1 MKEIYE
7 VIRSYV
13 DEHKQPMLQLWEA
26 LVNTE
31 SGSRNLDG
39 VAKVTDIL
47 RREMEDMG
55 MRTRVIPMENA
66 GGVLVGEWN
75 WESGRAPLLFLGHMD
90 TVFPDGTV
98 EKNPFRVDEEGFAH
112 GPGVLA

>member
-47 RREMEDMG
+47 RREME
-55 MRTRVIPMENA
+55 EELEA
-66 GGVLVGEWN
+66 AAQKGE
-75 WESGRAPLLFLGHMD
+75 SAL
-90 TVFPDGTV
+90 
-98 EKNPFRVDEEGFAH
+98 
-112 GPGVLA
+112 